1 LSSSPPSPPP
11 RKRSAVTVGILFLAG
26 ATLLWAGNAVVARAL
41 KDEASGVALS
51 FWRWTIALAVMLPF
65 VAGSLRGKWPVIRAR
80 WKYLAFCGWAGT
92 APNNAIVFAAL
103 KHTTAINVQLFN
115 SVIPVWVLLV
125 TWLAFKNKPTAGEGW
140 GVTVSLLGVVVIV
153 TQGELG
159 RLVSFELNQADLW
172 VLGTFF
178 FWGVYSAVLRYR
190 PFELTAFEFS
200 CVTGFIGTLMLIPFY
215 AWEFARGGTLP
226 AFSWALVAGIAYL
239 AIGTSILAG
248 TFYSAGIDRLGPSR
262 GSLFIHLVPVF
273 GIALSVFFLG
283 EVFGWYH
290 ALGFALV
297 LAGLGIANRRR
308 APEAQAG

>member
-1 LSSSPPSPPP
+1 MSSSPSPPP
-11 RKRSAVTVGILFLAG
+11 RKRSAVTVGILFLVG
-26 ATLLWAGNAVVARAL
+26 ATMLWAGNAVVARAM
-41 KDEASGVALS
+41 KDDASGVALS
-51 FWRWTIALAVMLPF
+51 FWRWAVALAVMLPF
-65 VAGSLRGKWPVIRAR
+65 VAASLRRKWPVIRSR

-103 KHTTAINVQLFN
+103 KYTTAINVQLFN

-125 TWLAFKNKPTAGEGW
+125 SWLAFKHKPAAAEGW
-140 GVTVSLLGVVVIV
+140 GVGVSLLGVLVIV
-153 TQGELG
+153 TQGEFA

-178 FWGVYSAVLRYR
+178 FWGVYSAMLRYR
-190 PFELTAFEFS
+190 PLELTAFEFA
-200 CVTGFIGTLMLIPFY
+200 CVTGVIGTCMLVPFY
-215 AWEFARGGTLP
+215 AWELTHGGTLP
-226 AFSWALVAGIAYL
+226 ALTWRFVAGIAFL
-239 AIGTSILAG
+239 AIGTSLLAS

-262 GSLFIHLVPVF
+262 GSIFIHLVPVF
-273 GIALSVFFLG
+273 GVAMSVGFLG

-308 APEAQAG
+308 APAPQAD